1 MKPII
6 GIDIGGTKISICLA
20 KKDGAILEKK
30 ELPTRLRAD
39 AKTSIK
45 EIIDTVNLIL
55 FQHRLSP
62 NDIVGIGVSVPGA
75 VSPEKGV
82 IPESPNL
89 PGWKGVRIK
98 DILRKKFRRP
108 VFVNNDANASA
119 LAEKLFGIGG
129 KVENFVYV
137 TVSTGIG
144 SGIILSGKLLNGA
157 SFSAGEIGHTTI
169 IPGGPQ
175 CNCGKRGCLEA
186 LSSGTAIAAQ
196 AKRMM
201 EAGKFS
207 ELGSY
212 KAKPGNGRL
221 SAEIVADAAREG
233 DPLAVQIMR
242 NAGHFLGIGLA
253 NVINIL
259 NPEIVVLGGGVMKAG
274 DLVWKSMEQAI
285 KREAWPGPLK
295 VCKIMRSKLG
305 EHCGDLGA
313 ISLVL
318 MEQ

>member
-1 MKPII
+1 MKPVI
-6 GIDIGGTKISICLA
+6 GIDIGGTKISVSLA
-20 KKDGAILEKK
+20 KKDGTIVEKK
-30 ELPTRLRAD
+30 ELNTRVRSD
-39 AKTSIK
+39 AKSSIK
-45 EIIDTVNLIL
+45 EIVDTVNLIL
-55 FQHRLSP
+55 FQQRISAS
-62 NDIVGIGVSVPGA
+62 DILGIGVSVPGA

-108 VFVNNDANASA
+108 VFVNNDAKASA
-119 LAEKLFGIGG
+119 LAEKLFGIGK
-129 KVENFVYV
+129 KVNNFVYV

-144 SGIILSGKLLNGA
+144 SGIIVGGELVTGA

-186 LSSGTAIAAQ
+186 LASGTAIAAQ

-201 EAGKFS
+201 EAGKFN

-212 KAKPGNGRL
+212 KMRPGNGRL
-221 SAEIVADAAREG
+221 TAEIVADAAREG
-233 DPLAVQIMR
+233 DPLAIQILR

-253 NVINIL
+253 NIINIL
-259 NPEIVVLGGGVMKAG
+259 NPEVVVLGGGVMKAG

-285 KREAWPGPLK
+285 KREAWPDPLR

-318 MEQ
+318 IKE

>member
-1 MKPII
+1 MKPVI
-6 GIDIGGTKISICLA
+6 GIDIGGTKISVSLA
-20 KKDGAILEKK
+20 KKDGTIVEKK
-30 ELPTRLRAD
+30 ELNTRVRSD
-39 AKTSIK
+39 AKSSIK
-45 EIIDTVNLIL
+45 EIVDTVNLIL
-55 FQHRLSP
+55 FQQRISAS
-62 NDIVGIGVSVPGA
+62 DILGIGVSVPGA
-75 VSPEKGV
+75 VSPEKGI

-89 PGWKGVRIK
+89 PGWKGIRIK

-108 VFVNNDANASA
+108 VFINNDAKASA
-119 LAEKLFGIGG
+119 LAEKLFGIGN
-129 KVENFVYV
+129 KVNNFIYV

-144 SGIILSGKLLNGA
+144 SGIIIGGELVTGA

-201 EAGKFS
+201 EAGKFN

-212 KAKPGNGRL
+212 KMRPGNGRL
-221 SAEIVADAAREG
+221 TAEIVADAAREG
-233 DPLAVQIMR
+233 DPLAIQILR

-259 NPEIVVLGGGVMKAG
+259 NPEVVVLGGGVMKAG
-274 DLVWKSMEQAI
+274 DLIWKSMEQAI
-285 KREAWPGPLK
+285 KREAWPDPLR

-318 MEQ
+318 IKE

>member
-6 GIDIGGTKISICLA
+6 GVDIGGTKISISLA
-20 KKDGAILEKK
+20 KKDSTIIEKK
-30 ELPTRLRAD
+30 EVPTRIRSD
-39 AKTSIK
+39 AKNSIK
-45 EIIDTVNLIL
+45 DIIDTINLIL
-55 FQHRLSP
+55 FQQRLSP
-62 NDIVGIGVSVPGA
+62 SDILGIGVSVPGA
-75 VSPEKGV
+75 VSPEKGI

-89 PGWKGVRIK
+89 PGWKGIRIK

-108 VFVNNDANASA
+108 VFVNNDAKASA
-119 LAEKLFGIGG
+119 LAEKVFGVG
-129 KVENFVYV
+129 KTANNFVYV

-144 SGIILSGKLLNGA
+144 SGIIVSGELVSGA

-169 IPGGPQ
+169 IPGGPL

-196 AKRMM
+196 AKRRM
-201 EAGKFS
+201 EAGKFH

-212 KAKPGNGRL
+212 KARPGNGKL
-221 SAEIVADAAREG
+221 TAEIVAEAAREG

-259 NPEIVVLGGGVMKAG
+259 NPEVVVLGGGVMKAG

-285 KREAWPGPLK
+285 KREAWPEPLK
-295 VCKIMRSKLG
+295 ACKIMRSKLG
-305 EHCGDLGA
+305 EHSGDLGA

>member
-6 GIDIGGTKISICLA
+6 GIDIGGSKISVVLA

-30 ELPTRLRAD
+30 EISTRIRSEA
-39 AKTSIK
+39 SSSVK

-55 FQHRLSP
+55 FQRRFTP
-62 NDIVGIGVSVPGA
+62 NEILGIGVSVPGA
-75 VSPEKGV
+75 VSPDKGI
-82 IPESPNL
+82 IPDSPNL
-89 PGWKGVRIK
+89 PGWKGIK
-98 DILRKKFRRP
+98 IEQILKKKFRRP
-108 VFVNNDANASA
+108 IYLSNDAKASA
-119 LAEKLFGIGG
+119 WAERLFGLG
-129 KVENFVYV
+129 KDVNNFVYV

-144 SGIILSGKLLNGA
+144 SGIVVDGELVTGA

-169 IPGGPQ
+169 MPGGPL

-186 LSSGTAIAAQ
+186 LASGTAIAAQ

-207 ELGSY
+207 GLGSY
-212 KAKPGNGRL
+212 KYRPGNGRL
-221 SAEIVADAAREG
+221 TAEVVAKAAKEG
-233 DPLAVQIMR
+233 DQLAVQILR

-253 NVINIL
+253 NLINIL
-259 NPEIVVLGGGVMKAG
+259 NPEVIILGGGVMKSG
-274 DLVWKSMEQAI
+274 DLIWKSMEQAI
-285 KREAWPGPLK
+285 KRDAWPGPLR
-295 VCKIMRSKLG
+295 VCRIARSKLG

-318 MEQ
+318 REQ